1 MNVSVDQAREQGGVA
16 EVDDFGVGRAR
27 NFGADFLDEVAVDE
41 NFARRGDAAGFNV
54 KEAGGVED
62 DGMCRRSGSVRLG
75 ASADGTRRE
84 N

>member
-1 MNVSVDQAREQGGVA
+1 MNVSVDEAGKQRSVA

-54 KEAGGVED
+54 EEAGGVEH
-62 DGMCRRSGSVRLG
+62 DGMRRWRSGGGLR
-75 ASADGTRRE
+75 AERAE
-84 N
+84 